1 MDTRGALGWPLP
13 QLARAHFLC
22 APVPPSSQLLL
33 LLACGLG
40 RVTGRKQAP
49 CSAAV
54 RGQRAGTGPAP
65 RAWTTWCTGP
75 VPRSLPARL
84 GSLLS
89 SPQGL
94 QKCLS
99 RGPCTRRKKYLPY
112 RPTCLFRRSSDMF
125 SDCWFPLQVPAASG
139 AGSDQARSQTLH
151 LNLPLVA
158 GAQAPPGSLGRE
170 LARQWSSW
178 DWNPRSDVEC
188 GVLVARPAV
197 SPPPWTSRAVSP
209 PTRYAAV

>member
-1 MDTRGALGWPLP
+1 MAPASARTCSLPL
-13 QLARAHFLC
+13 RAC
-22 APVPPSSQLLL
+22 SSQLPTSAPPCVWAGEGDGEEAGSVL
-33 LLACGLG
+33 CGCP
-40 RVTGRKQAP
+40 R
-49 CSAAV
+49 AAS
-54 RGQRAGTGPAP
+54 RHRAG
-65 RAWTTWCTGP
+65 
-75 VPRSLPARL
+75 
-84 GSLLS
+84 
-89 SPQGL
+89 SPGVDYL
-94 QKCLS
+94 VH
-99 RGPCTRRKKYLPY
+99 GPCAKKPSSSAGFSALITSRFAKMFEPGTLYQKKKYLPY

-151 LNLPLVA
+151 LNLPPVA

-188 GVLVARPAV
+188 DVLVARPAV